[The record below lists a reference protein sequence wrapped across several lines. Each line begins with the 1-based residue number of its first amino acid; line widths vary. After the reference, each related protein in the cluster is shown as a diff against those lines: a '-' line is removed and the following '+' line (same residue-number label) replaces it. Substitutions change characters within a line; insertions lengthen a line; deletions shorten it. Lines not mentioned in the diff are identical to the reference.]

1 MKLLVAIVQDYDA
14 SSLLHALVKAGYGA
28 TYIGTTGG
36 FLRSGTA
43 AVLVGIE
50 DAQQAGATAIITRIA
65 CERFA
70 PPASVPQSLESE
82 LSDDL
87 IESVALGGAHLFVLR
102 VARFCQ
108 M

>member
-14 SSLLHALVKAGYGA
+14 SSLLQALVKAGYGA
-28 TYIGTTGG
+28 TYIGTTGR

-50 DAQQAGATAIITRIA
+50 DEQQASATAIITRLT
-65 CERFA
+65 CERSA
-70 PPASVPQSLESE
+70 PPASVPQSLEN
-82 LSDDL
+82 DMGTDL